1 MKPERRRTQRIAP
14 AQPIEGLLSKQAV
27 KIVDLSTDGARV
39 EHASPIAGRKVVELR
54 FTFEGETLV
63 VSCELI
69 RSRLQRG
76 RDSEAVYCSGIR
88 FLDSSAVAIS
98 QMRLLVES
106 RLHGVEPALQ
116 IAV

>member
-14 AQPIEGLLSKQAV
+14 EQPIQGLLSKQAV
-27 KIVDLSTDGARV
+27 RIVDLSAGGARI

-54 FTFEGETLV
+54 FPFEGETLV
-63 VSCELI
+63 VSCELV

-76 RDSEAVYCSGIR
+76 RDGEAVYCSGIR
-88 FLDSSAVAIS
+88 FLDSSAAEIS

-106 RLHGVEPALQ
+106 QLHALNPTLQ